1 MTRIAPG
8 SLRDVSPLAWVIAQ
22 AGGVQARTGPLSLF
36 LVLGRHRKLFR
47 AWLRFASRL
56 MPRGSLPRIDTELVI
71 LRVAHLRAC
80 SYEWGHHVRLGKRAG
95 LTAADIDR
103 VQDGPEA
110 PGWSARHAAMLRA
123 VDELHETGDLAD
135 ATWAA
140 LREHLDEAGCIEF
153 VMLAAHY
160 EMLATTIA
168 ALRVPP
174 DPVRGRRR

>member
-8 SLRDVSPLAWVIAQ
+8 SLREVSPLAWLIAH
-22 AGGVQARTGPLSLF
+22 GGGLQARSGPLSLF

-47 AWLRFASRL
+47 AWLRFAGRL
-56 MPRGSLPRIDTELVI
+56 MPGGTLPRVDTELVI
-71 LRVAHLRAC
+71 LRVAHLRSC

-95 LTAADIDR
+95 LTAADVDR
-103 VQDGPEA
+103 VQDGPDA
-110 PGWSARHAAMLRA
+110 PGWSARHLAILRA
-123 VDELHETGDLAD
+123 VDELHATGDLSD
-135 ATWAA
+135 AAWAA
-140 LREHLDEAGCIEF
+140 LREHLDDMGCIEL